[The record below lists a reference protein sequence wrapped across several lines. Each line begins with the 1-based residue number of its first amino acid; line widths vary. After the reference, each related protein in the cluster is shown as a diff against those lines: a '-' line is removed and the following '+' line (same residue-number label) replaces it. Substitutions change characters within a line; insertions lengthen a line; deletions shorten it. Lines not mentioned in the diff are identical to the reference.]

1 MNVCSCS
8 LIVIILWQ
16 TSFASQFI
24 LPNSPLFFSDFS
36 TWKKNIHF
44 TLNKIPWGSYVL
56 IYSSSRR
63 KKRQTTR
70 DQLTTLP
77 PSKKFSVL
85 QNVAEI
91 EPHQPV
97 PKADELSH
105 AAAVVLRLRSTSA
118 IKVLM
123 VEDGGVL
130 MRILKRAEKKVVKM
144 NKHTIHC

>member
-1 MNVCSCS
+1 MG
-8 LIVIILWQ
+8 IL
-16 TSFASQFI
+16 
-24 LPNSPLFFSDFS
+24 FSH
-36 TWKKNIHF
+36 N
-44 TLNKIPWGSYVL
+44 P
-56 IYSSSRR
+56 SSRR
-63 KKRQTTR
+63 ENVK
-70 DQLTTLP
+70 QLVIFTTLP
-77 PSKKFSVL
+77 PWKKFSVL

-130 MRILKRAEKKVVKM
+130 IRILKKAEKKVVKM